1 MTVRTTTTTDA
12 YRRKTMMEL
21 KKRLQDDLKQALRDR
36 EEIRKTTLRLALAA
50 IKNAEIAQGKE
61 LDDEGLIAVLS
72 QQAKQRRESI
82 DQFRKGRRDD
92 LVAQE
97 EAELQILLE
106 YLPKQLSEDEISTRA
121 REVIVEMGATS
132 PAQMGEVM
140 RVLMPQLRGKADGRV
155 VSTIVKQILSE
166 MG

>member
-1 MTVRTTTTTDA
+1 MG
-12 YRRKTMMEL
+12 L

-82 DQFRKGRRDD
+82 DQFRKGSRDD

-106 YLPKQLSEDEISTRA
+106 YLPTQLSEDEISTRA
-121 REVIVEMGATS
+121 REVIAEMGATS

-140 RVLMPQLRGKADGRV
+140 RVLMPQLRGQADGRV

>member
-1 MTVRTTTTTDA
+1 MG
-12 YRRKTMMEL
+12 L

-82 DQFRKGRRDD
+82 DQFRKGSRDD

-106 YLPKQLSEDEISTRA
+106 YLPPQLSEDEISTRA
-121 REVIVEMGATS
+121 REVIAEMGATS

-155 VSTIVKQILSE
+155 VSAMVKQILSE
-166 MG
+166 IG

>member
-1 MTVRTTTTTDA
+1 
-12 YRRKTMMEL
+12 MMMGL

-82 DQFRKGRRDD
+82 DQFRKGNRDD

-97 EAELQILLE
+97 ESELQILLE
-106 YLPKQLSEDEISTRA
+106 YLPPQLSEDEISTRA
-121 REVIVEMGATS
+121 REVIVEMGANS